1 VRDVSEPRWVRVIAL
16 GSALAMTA
24 FGAVGLLLAD
34 IGIYRPWLVLPIGLV
49 VTWLLFRMAR
59 PLLEGDGEATTGE
72 IGSANRICAILA
84 VALSAIVAWWNASN
98 ASQHVEINRDG
109 GLYLNTGKWIAA
121 HGNFNLVPLTG
132 PFANNPFLTGT
143 STGMRPSGDHVEFS
157 LSHMLPALLAVA
169 RNVGGNSLMFA
180 TVPIL
185 GGVALLTFYLLAN
198 RLLRNPIAALAAT
211 GTLAFVMPQ
220 VSFSRDS
227 TTEIPIQVLL
237 FTGVWIL
244 CDRRSLR
251 TPRLAFVAGLLLGL
265 IQAMHID
272 GMAFIIGL
280 PIVFATTWLHT
291 KHAARRRVARGIL
304 WSSVGVL
311 AGLLLGAFDAALWNH
326 YYFNFVRSNLERLAA
341 VEVLAIAAGIA
352 IVLLIRHTQV
362 FSAVKRARPAA
373 GYAVGGLVLLLGFGA
388 WFVRPHIEKFTASP
402 NTMVEYVQR
411 LNRMHIDGTRRYAEL
426 SVRWISWYVGP
437 ITLTLAIIGAAGLAL
452 AFVRGSL
459 RLPAQVAMFMFAPPA
474 LMYLWRPSITPDQVW
489 AARRLLPTVIPAVI
503 LLAFAVVCA
512 IANDRSETPASFRRS
527 LAIVLAITMV
537 IFPLWSIRKVSQ
549 MTEQRGLLPVI
560 ATTCKVMGPK
570 AAVVV
575 LKELPKSVV
584 YLSDAQTLRS
594 FCNVPVAVFSTR
606 AGPQALH
613 ALRDAWLKDG
623 RRLFVVAE
631 YPETIKKLLP
641 NAEVV
646 TTGRRTNR
654 HLLESTLTRPPS
666 RYTREYLQLARALVP
681 AAENS

>member
-16 GSALAMTA
+16 GSALAMAA

-34 IGIYRPWLVLPIGLV
+34 IGIYSPWLALPIGAA
-49 VTWLLFRMAR
+49 VTVLLFRMAR
-59 PLLEGDGEATTGE
+59 PLLEGDGEQPAAA
-72 IGSANRICAILA
+72 IGSTGRRCAILA
-84 VALSAIVAWWNASN
+84 VALSTITAWWNASN
-98 ASQHVEINRDG
+98 ASQHIEINRDG
-109 GLYLNTGKWIAA
+109 GLYLNAGKWIAA
-121 HGNFNLVPLTG
+121 HGNFQLVPLTG
-132 PFANNPFLTGT
+132 PFGHNPYLVGT
-143 STGMRPSGDHVEFS
+143 STGMRPSGHHIEFS
-157 LSHMLPALLAVA
+157 LSHMLPALLAIA
-169 RNVGGNSLMFA
+169 QNVGGNSLMFA

-211 GTLAFVMPQ
+211 ATLAFVMPQ
-220 VSFSRDS
+220 ISFSRDS
-227 TTEIPIQVLL
+227 TTEIPIQILL

-251 TPRLAFVAGLLLGL
+251 TPRLAFTAGLLLGL
-265 IQAMHID
+265 VQAMHID

-291 KHAARRRVARGIL
+291 KRTARRRVTHGII
-304 WSSVGVL
+304 WSSSGVL

-341 VEVLAIAAGIA
+341 VEILAIAAGIA
-352 IVLLIRHTQV
+352 IVLLIRHTSV
-362 FSAVKRARPAA
+362 FSAIKNARPAA
-373 GYAVGGLVLLLGFGA
+373 GYVAGGLVLLLGFGA
-388 WFVRPHIEKFTASP
+388 WFVRPHLDKFTASRS
-402 NTMVEYVQR
+402 TMVEYVQR
-411 LNRMHIDGTRRYAEL
+411 LNRMQLDGTRRYAEL

-437 ITLTLAIIGAAGLAL
+437 ITLTLAIIGAAGLTL

-489 AARRLLPTVIPAVI
+489 AARRLLPAIFPAVI
-503 LLAFAVVCA
+503 LLAFAVICA
-512 IANDRSETPASFRRS
+512 IADDRSDKPATFRRS
-527 LAIVLAITMV
+527 LAIVLSITIV

-560 ATTCKVMGPK
+560 KTTCKVMGPK

-575 LKELPKSVV
+575 LKELPRSVV
-584 YLSDAQTLRS
+584 YLSDPQTLRS

-606 AGPQALH
+606 AGPQVLH
-613 ALRDAWLKDG
+613 TLRDEWIKEG

-654 HLLESTLTRPPS
+654 HLLEPTLTRPPS
-666 RYTREYLQLARALVP
+666 RYTREYLQLSRALVP
-681 AAENS
+681 AAESG